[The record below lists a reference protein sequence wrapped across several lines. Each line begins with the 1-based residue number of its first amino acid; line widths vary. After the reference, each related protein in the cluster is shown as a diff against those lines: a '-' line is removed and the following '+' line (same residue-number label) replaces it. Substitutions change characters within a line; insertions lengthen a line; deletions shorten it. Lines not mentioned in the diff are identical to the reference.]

1 MKHANDF
8 VVLFYKDDEDWETI
22 SAFEVADIKSIKWQ
36 IERVMKNW
44 EYDIDEVF
52 SELIDTI
59 TDSLYGDNYYEDDVF
74 VFKIEYVPFFS

>member
-1 MKHANDF
+1 MKHTNDF
-8 VVLFYKDDEDWETI
+8 IVLFHKDDEDWEII

-44 EYDIDEVF
+44 EYDIDEEF

-59 TDSLYGDNYYEDDVF
+59 TDSLYEDNYYEDDVF
-74 VFKIEYVPFFS
+74 AFKIEYVPFFS

>member
-1 MKHANDF
+1 MKHTNDF
-8 VVLFYKDDEDWETI
+8 IVLFYKDDEDWQTI

-59 TDSLYGDNYYEDDVF
+59 TDSLYEDNYYEDDVF

>member
-1 MKHANDF
+1 MRHTNDF
-8 VVLFYKDDEDWETI
+8 VVLFYKDDEDWQTI

-36 IERVMKNW
+36 IERAMKNW

-74 VFKIEYVPFFS
+74 VFKIESVPFFS

>member
-1 MKHANDF
+1 MKHTNDF

-74 VFKIEYVPFFS
+74 EFKIEYVPFFS

>member
-1 MKHANDF
+1 MKHTNDF
-8 VVLFYKDDEDWETI
+8 IVLFYKDDEDWQTI

>member
-1 MKHANDF
+1 MKHTNDF

-74 VFKIEYVPFFS
+74 VFKIESVPFFS

>member
-1 MKHANDF
+1 MKHTNDF
-8 VVLFYKDDEDWETI
+8 IVLFYKDDEDWQTI
-22 SAFEVADIKSIKWQ
+22 SAFEIADIKSIKWQ

-44 EYDIDEVF
+44 GYDIDEVF